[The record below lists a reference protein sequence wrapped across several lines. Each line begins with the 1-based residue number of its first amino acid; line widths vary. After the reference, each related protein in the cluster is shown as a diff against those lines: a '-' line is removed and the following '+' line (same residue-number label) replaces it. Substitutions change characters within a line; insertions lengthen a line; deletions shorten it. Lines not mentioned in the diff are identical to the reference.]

1 MPHQKIVFDKVI
13 LFLYTGNLQFTPL
26 SLAELLQLEN
36 MLSLMMLETALEAT
50 GDFITHTTRQGGFT
64 LAEIIKSVALT
75 YQFALE
81 TSKES
86 LLIFLNEN
94 LIETSRLAEFVQL
107 PSKIV
112 KDLLMKLHSHS
123 YHRLSALVCWLEE
136 EGNALEPEDVPTLRD
151 TFDLQQFST
160 PAILGLVRKSNIF
173 PADQI
178 IEALGNLIKT
188 KDESLALM
196 TARVNSLEIEVTSN

>member
-1 MPHQKIVFDKVI
+1 
-13 LFLYTGNLQFTPL
+13 
-26 SLAELLQLEN
+26 
-36 MLSLMMLETALEAT
+36 
-50 GDFITHTTRQGGFT
+50 
-64 LAEIIKSVALT
+64 
-75 YQFALE
+75 
-81 TSKES
+81 
-86 LLIFLNEN
+86 
-94 LIETSRLAEFVQL
+94 
-107 PSKIV
+107 
-112 KDLLMKLHSHS
+112 MKLHSHS

-188 KDESLALM
+188 KDESLAVM
-196 TARVNSLEIEVTSN
+196 TARVTSLEIEVTSN

>member
-112 KDLLMKLHSHS
+112 KDLLM
-123 YHRLSALVCWLEE
+123 
-136 EGNALEPEDVPTLRD
+136 
-151 TFDLQQFST
+151 QQ
-160 PAILGLVRKSNIF
+160 
-173 PADQI
+173 
-178 IEALGNLIKT
+178 
-188 KDESLALM
+188 
-196 TARVNSLEIEVTSN
+196 